1 MSNSYLHNLFSLEG
15 QAAAVTGATGV
26 LGGELARGL
35 AKAGAKVAILGRNMQ
50 NATDL
55 AAEIKADGGEALAV
69 ECDVLDRGA
78 VQAASA
84 QVAAAFG
91 RVDILVN
98 AAGGN
103 QPGAMAT
110 PDLSFFDLSPEA
122 LEAVFDLN
130 QLGTLYPCQAFGA
143 QMAKQ
148 RSGVILNISSMA
160 AFRPLTRVVAYAAAK
175 SGINNFTAWLA
186 AYLAREFSPELRVN
200 AIAPGFFL
208 GNQNRHLL
216 VNPQTGQPTPRGEA
230 IIAHTPMGRFGVP
243 EDLVGTALWL
253 VSPASRFV
261 TGVVVPVDGGFNA
274 YSGV

>member
-1 MSNSYLHNLFSLEG
+1 MTNTYLNSLFSLEG
-15 QAAAVTGATGV
+15 QAAVVTGATGV

-35 AKAGAKVAILGRNMQ
+35 AKAGAKVAILGRNTQ
-50 NATDL
+50 KAASL
-55 AAEIKADGGEALAV
+55 AAEIEADGGEALTVA
-69 ECDVLDRGA
+69 CDVLDRGA
-78 VQAASA
+78 VQAACEEISE
-84 QVAAAFG
+84 AFG
-91 RVDILVN
+91 NVDILVN

-103 QPGAMAT
+103 QPGAMASA
-110 PDLSFFDLSPEA
+110 DLSFFDLSSEA

-130 QLGTLYPCQAFGA
+130 LLGTLYPCQAFGA

-160 AFRPLTRVVAYAAAK
+160 AYRPLTRVVAYAAAK

-186 AYLAREFSPELRVN
+186 AYLAREYSPELRVN

-216 VNPQTGQPTPRGEA
+216 INPQTGKLTPRGEA
-230 IIAHTPMGRFGVP
+230 IIAHTPAGRFGDP
-243 EDLVGTALWL
+243 QDLVGTAIWL
-253 VSPASRFV
+253 VSPAARFV